1 MSQSNSSQTNQA
13 NRGLEQPKQVK
24 EGKYLTFVL
33 DGRRYGVPISTVR
46 EINRVSEITP
56 VPRTPEFVVGV
67 MNLRGK
73 AIPVVDLRMKLGVK
87 ASAFTRETCIIVID
101 SPGGES
107 GIIVDAVHEVIDFHA
122 AQLEDPPRLHHPGET
137 SFVSGVGK
145 LEDRIVIL
153 IDILLAL
160 SPEHFAR
167 SSQTAPNE
175 NVA

>member
-1 MSQSNSSQTNQA
+1 MSEQSKSHGSSSETT
-13 NRGLEQPKQVK
+13 EDMKPHVK
-24 EGKYLTFVL
+24 AGKYLTFVL

-56 VPRTPEFVVGV
+56 VPKTPQFVVGV

-87 ASAFTRETCIIVID
+87 AGPFTRETCIIVID
-101 SPGGES
+101 TTGGES
-107 GIIVDAVHEVIDFHA
+107 GIIVDAVHEVIDFTA
-122 AQLEDPPRLHHPGET
+122 SQLEDPPRLHHPGET
-137 SFVSGVGK
+137 GFVSGVGK

-153 IDILLAL
+153 VDILLAL

-167 SSQTAPNE
+167 TSTPPPSE
-175 NVA
+175 NAA

>member
-1 MSQSNSSQTNQA
+1 MTSPDSKLDTPATVQA
-13 NRGLEQPKQVK
+13 
-24 EGKYLTFVL
+24 GKYLTFVL
-33 DGRRYGVPISTVR
+33 DGRRYGVPIATVR

-87 ASAFTRETCIIVID
+87 AGKFTRETCIIVID
-101 SPGGES
+101 TPKGES
-107 GIIVDAVHEVIDFHA
+107 GIIVDAVQEVIDFTP
-122 AQLEDPPRLHHPGET
+122 AQLELPPRLHQPGET
-137 SFVSGVGK
+137 GFVSGVGK

-160 SPEHFAR
+160 SPENFAR
-167 SSQTAPNE
+167 TSAPPHSSEA
-175 NVA
+175 A

>member
-1 MSQSNSSQTNQA
+1 MSQSTPNPA
-13 NRGLEQPKQVK
+13 NNISRGMEQQKHVK

-33 DGRRYGVPISTVR
+33 EGRRYGVPISTVR

-87 ASAFTRETCIIVID
+87 ASPFTRETCIIVID
-101 SPGGES
+101 TTGGES
-107 GIIVDAVHEVIDFHA
+107 GIIVDAVHEVIDFPA
-122 AQLEDPPRLHHPGET
+122 AQLEDPPRLHQPGET

-167 SSQTAPNE
+167 SSTPPPTE
-175 NVA
+175 NAA

>member
-1 MSQSNSSQTNQA
+1 MNDDLTETNTV
-13 NRGLEQPKQVK
+13 VK
-24 EGKYLTFVL
+24 AGKYLTFVL

-56 VPRTPEFVVGV
+56 VPRTPLFVVGV

-87 ASAFTRETCIIVID
+87 AGPFTRETCIIVID
-101 SPGGES
+101 TTGGES
-107 GIIVDAVHEVIDFHA
+107 GIIVDAVHEVVDFSA
-122 AQLEDPPRLHHPGET
+122 AQLELPPKLHNPGET
-137 SFVSGVGK
+137 GFVSGVGK
-145 LEDRIVIL
+145 LENRIVIL

-167 SSQTAPNE
+167 TSTAPPSE
-175 NVA
+175 NAA